1 MTSLTIEKLEHLKE
15 LLDQRE
21 KALREDIR
29 REVDIQDNFTDL
41 ASEVADPGDSSFA
54 HLTIDLGNAAVQRG
68 LMEIRAIHAARS
80 RIEQDTY
87 GVCVDCGFD
96 IPYERMEAQPTAER
110 CAPCQDV
117 YEKTHGDALKGSTL

>member
-1 MTSLTIEKLEHLKE
+1 MTFLTVERLAHLKG

-21 KALREDIR
+21 NILRDEIR
-29 REVDIQDNFTDL
+29 REVNLQDNFTDL

-54 HLTIDLGNAAVQRG
+54 HLSIDLGNAAVTRD
-68 LMEIRAIHAARS
+68 LKELRAIQAART

-87 GVCVDCGFD
+87 GKCIECGSE
-96 IPYERMEAQPTAER
+96 IPFERMEALPTAER

-117 YEKTHGDALKGSTL
+117 YEKTHADTLKGTSL